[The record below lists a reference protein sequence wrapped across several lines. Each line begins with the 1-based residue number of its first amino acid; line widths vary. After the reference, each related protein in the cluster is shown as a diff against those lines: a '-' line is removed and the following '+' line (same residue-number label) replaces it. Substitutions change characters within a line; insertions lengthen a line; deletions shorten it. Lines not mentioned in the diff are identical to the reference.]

1 MDALDAICGPLVL
14 ALTLF
19 VMLLAAAMLVSE
31 YKAAIRRWH
40 ERQRETRGER
50 RHKW

>member
-1 MDALDAICGPLVL
+1 MSKLDAICGPLVL

-19 VMLLAAAMLVSE
+19 AMLLAAAVLVDD

-40 ERQRETRGER
+40 EHQRETRGER